1 MIFQTI
7 RQQQPLIH
15 CITNYV
21 VANFQANG
29 LLAIGA
35 SPVMADDCQEVE
47 EINVLHMHIYWKKR
61 IKQHMYSPS
70 KV

>member
-1 MIFQTI
+1 MVFQTI
-7 RQQQPLIH
+7 RKKQPLIH

-35 SPVMADDCQEVE
+35 SPVMADW
-47 EINVLHMHIYWKKR
+47 NRRKSKKW
-61 IKQHMYSPS
+61 YPS
-70 KV
+70 HQRY